1 MMPDST
7 SSTDGNTPGEPDD
20 RPRPGN
26 ADPVPPPQTDPFA
39 TQPPVAGA
47 VQGENAAAPA
57 LGLPQGSFA
66 AEPYL
71 IGTQIADVTI
81 VRLIAEGGMGR
92 VYEGR
97 QDKPG
102 RAVAVKIIKPGL
114 VSQRLLKRFAYEAEM
129 LGRLRHPGI
138 AQIYSVG
145 THDTGGMTLPYFVM
159 EYIPDAKT
167 LIQFANDN
175 RLSTHERLELFRKVC
190 DAVAHGH
197 QKGVIHR
204 DLKPGNIVVDASGQ
218 PKVIDFGVACTT
230 DGDVTLTSM
239 HTDVGALIGTLQYM
253 SPEQFDADPNDLDVR
268 LDVYS
273 LGVVL
278 YELLTGK
285 PPYDVRQRA
294 IHEIARVVRE
304 DDPTPISSLNKSLR
318 RDVAIIAGK
327 CLEKNRQRRYS
338 SAAELGGDV
347 ARYLAGDAIT
357 AAPPSFL
364 DAVARLARRHRAAAT
379 TVAGIA
385 ASLVAAVIGIS
396 LFAIR
401 AERARQEAVA
411 QRQEAD
417 LQRSKATSVFAA
429 TRRLSQSSKFFERH
443 TRYRGPQAS
452 LGAMERLDPAT
463 AASLAT
469 LPGALDLVKVD
480 TLTEETARSL
490 AVHSGPLH
498 LRGMSSI
505 PLPVAR
511 ILCARKGDRHVAD
524 LSLGI
529 ADCDAALAE
538 ILSQHVGVLR
548 FTSLVELRDDA
559 AAALGRHRGGLEFDL
574 LQRASNEGLAAV
586 AAAEGDLVFKSLS
599 VVSDEAATALGKHRG
614 FLGLY
619 AAASISDAGFIS
631 LAKHEGP
638 MFLDG
643 QTSLTVAAAEALATH
658 VGVLGLN
665 RVRLTAAAAR
675 ALAKHQGQLSL
686 EGIEDLAPDVAEA
699 LADHEGVLVL
709 EGLSELSPEAA
720 AALAPHRGDLELSF
734 VVSLTAEAARGLRS
748 HRSWLGLDGLVSI
761 SDPVA
766 AALGSHYGGLNLS
779 GLTDISDT
787 AAQHLSRAVG
797 DLWLDGLV
805 ELSPRA
811 AESLGRHE
819 HGVLR
824 LRGLRRLSREAAAG
838 LARHQREL
846 DLPDEA
852 AAVIR
857 ALKNAEPS
865 AVP

>member
-1 MMPDST
+1 MTDPP
-7 SSTDGNTPGEPDD
+7 SSANGNTPGEPGEP
-20 RPRPGN
+20 PRPEH
-26 ADPVPPPQTDPFA
+26 ADPVPPAPADPFA
-39 TQPPVAGA
+39 TRPPAARG
-47 VQGENAAAPA
+47 VQGEDAAAPTVA
-57 LGLPQGSFA
+57 LPQGSFA
-66 AEPYL
+66 AEPQL
-71 IGTQIADVTI
+71 IGQEIAGVTI

-102 RAVAVKIIKPGL
+102 RPVAVKIIKPGL
-114 VSQRLLKRFAYEAEM
+114 VSRRLLKRFAYEAEV

-145 THDTGGMTLPYFVM
+145 THDFAGVTLPYFVM
-159 EYIPDAKT
+159 EFIPDAKT

-204 DLKPGNIVVDASGQ
+204 DLKPGNIVVDSSGQ

-285 PPYDVRQRA
+285 PPYDVRRLA

-304 DDPTPISSLNKSLR
+304 DDPTPISSLNKTLR

-338 SAAELGGDV
+338 SAAELAGDV
-347 ARYLAGDAIT
+347 GRYLAGESIT
-357 AAPPSFL
+357 AAPPSFF
-364 DAVARLARRHRAAAT
+364 DAVGRLARRHRAAAT

-401 AERARQEAVA
+401 AERARQDAVA
-411 QRQEAD
+411 QREEAD

-452 LGAMERLDPAT
+452 LGAMQRLDPAT

-469 LPGALDLVKVD
+469 LPGALDLTNVD
-480 TLTEETARSL
+480 ALTEETARSL
-490 AVHSGPLH
+490 ATHSGPLH
-498 LRGMSSI
+498 LRGMTTI
-505 PLPVAR
+505 TLPVAR
-511 ILCARKGDRHVAD
+511 ILCARKGDRHEAD
-524 LSLGI
+524 LSLGV

-538 ILSQHVGVLR
+538 ILAQHVGVLR
-548 FTSLVELRDDA
+548 FTSLVVLRDDA
-559 AAALGRHRGGLEFDL
+559 AVALGRHRGGLEFDR
-574 LQRASNEGLAAV
+574 LQRASNAALAAV
-586 AAAEGDLVFKSLS
+586 AAAEGDLLFKSLS
-599 VVSDEAATALGKHRG
+599 VVGDEAAAALGTHRG

-619 AAASISDAGFIS
+619 AADSISDAGFTS
-631 LAKHEGP
+631 LAKHDGP

-643 QTSLTVAAAEALATH
+643 QTSLTVPAAAALATH

-665 RVRLTAAAAR
+665 RVQLTAAAAR

-779 GLTDISDT
+779 GLNDISDT

-805 ELSPRA
+805 ELSPGA
-811 AESLGRHE
+811 AESLGRHQ

-824 LRGLRRLSREAAAG
+824 LRGLSRLSQEAAAG

-852 AAVIR
+852 AAVVR
-857 ALKNAEPS
+857 TLKNAEPR